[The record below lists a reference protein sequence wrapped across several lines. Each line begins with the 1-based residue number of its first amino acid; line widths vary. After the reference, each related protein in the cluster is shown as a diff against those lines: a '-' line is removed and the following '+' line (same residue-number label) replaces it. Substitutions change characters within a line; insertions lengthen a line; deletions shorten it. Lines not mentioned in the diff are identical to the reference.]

1 MGKGESALNILHVGD
16 MAGSAA
22 ITSNMCSKLDN
33 PSVVITDDKV
43 DAWNH
48 GDYYQN
54 TVRCKTTDVMIQII
68 KATIDNYDHVVYH
81 DRFDIAAELD
91 ELHVDSSFMF
101 HGNMLRQAPE
111 MYNHVDNLESIDNLF
126 VTTEDLIKYA
136 PTAELFH
143 RPVDLDMFTI
153 NPNADRLDM
162 GLCLTQERY
171 IKECNILTADEEQVV
186 LVADRVKNIRSY
198 SEMPEFLNG
207 FKYYYDIK
215 YQPTHPPMLI
225 PELSQTGLQ
234 ALACGCVV
242 WSNGIWFTKFPE
254 INSDEWACKEF
265 ISVLEE

>member
-1 MGKGESALNILHVGD
+1 LNILHIGD

-22 ITSNMCSKLDN
+22 ITANMCTKLN
-33 PSVVITDDKV
+33 HNSVVITDDKV
-43 DAWNH
+43 DAWDH
-48 GDYYQN
+48 GEYYKNTVHVRNTVLLKN
-54 TVRCKTTDVMIQII
+54 TVRAM
-68 KATIDNYDHVVYH
+68 AHEFDHFVYH
-81 DRFDIAAELD
+81 DRYDIAADLD
-91 ELHVDSSFMF
+91 DLHIDSSFMF

-186 LVADRVKNIRSY
+186 LVADRIKNIRSY

-234 ALACGCVV
+234 ALACGCAV